1 MESEKLTEKYQALL
15 LEAQRQVES
24 FVNFLADQNRNKKRK
39 SSKTRDFKS
48 FKFVGIWAGREEM
61 SDSSV

>member
-1 MESEKLTEKYQALL
+1 MAMESEKLTEKYQALL

-39 SSKTRDFKS
+39 SSKT
-48 FKFVGIWAGREEM
+48 GILKV
-61 SDSSV
+61 SNL